1 MKITV
6 PKQWF
11 AQSAKIEGDSEVGA
25 GIPSFLRETTA
36 TPANAVSAAPSQLAF
51 GRFVSLMRRHRGLTV
66 EKLAEEASVELAEI
80 INIEEHLEH
89 APEPRV
95 VYQLAI
101 TFEVPPKRMMQLSG
115 LTEARESSL
124 TVEAVR
130 FAARSESSAK
140 LTKDEREALEHFIAV
155 LTTQD

>member
-6 PKQWF
+6 PKDWF
-11 AQSAKIEGDSEVGA
+11 ARSARTEGDSEVGA
-25 GIPSFLRETTA
+25 GIPSFLREPA
-36 TPANAVSAAPSQLAF
+36 AKPANAASTAHSHLAF

-66 EKLAEEASVELAEI
+66 EKLAEKASVEMAEI

-89 APEPRV
+89 VPEPSV
-95 VYQLAI
+95 VYQLAV
-101 TFEVPPKRMMQLSG
+101 TFGIPPKRMMQLSG

-124 TVEAVR
+124 EVEAVR

-140 LTKDEREALEHFIAV
+140 LTKEEREALEHFIAV
-155 LTTQD
+155 LTAQD